1 MKQSFLQMEPVPS
14 AAQSESCAQVIEHS
28 FLRSLH
34 TSPPSPISLLPWS
47 TQLVPSAHSLGWV
60 QSSPTAPLAQ
70 ETVND
75 NARAMSEVRIMGAR
89 YLSPRYDVFL
99 ANPAEPVLPDFH
111 SQAQMMLALPRL
123 DRDRV
128 E

>member
-75 NARAMSEVRIMGAR
+75 NARAMSESWAQDTCRLAH
-89 YLSPRYDVFL
+89 RYDV
-99 ANPAEPVLPDFH
+99 A
-111 SQAQMMLALPRL
+111 PR
-123 DRDRV
+123 
-128 E
+128 